1 MILPLILTRSQL
13 GMLQLKQVLCIT
25 PQALIKMLMI
35 FRSSVL
41 NLVIK
46 GSKRRTTLRSSSH
59 SRLEALIMPKG
70 FSELVGR
77 MLSFSFILPW
87 GLFGSRRTAITK
99 TLA

>member
-1 MILPLILTRSQL
+1 
-13 GMLQLKQVLCIT
+13 
-25 PQALIKMLMI
+25 
-35 FRSSVL
+35 
-41 NLVIK
+41 
-46 GSKRRTTLRSSSH
+46 
-59 SRLEALIMPKG
+59 MPKG